1 MLTRR
6 ICCSLPLD
14 TYSGGLFQKLSDAPF
29 ASFRQ
34 TVPNC
39 PLRALQH
46 VSEFFNLYLNASQLA
61 NQLVLLDRELLE
73 LCSQDSVGEVE
84 SAELAVVVKMLIFL
98 LIRFL
103 FRGDLFTHLLVF
115 FLLQVILFSILFG
128 HVYLSSFVPSYF
140 II

>member
-6 ICCSLPLD
+6 ICCSLLLD

-34 TVPNC
+34 TVPNY

-73 LCSQDSVGEVE
+73 LCS
-84 SAELAVVVKMLIFL
+84 
-98 LIRFL
+98 
-103 FRGDLFTHLLVF
+103 
-115 FLLQVILFSILFG
+115 
-128 HVYLSSFVPSYF
+128 
-140 II
+140 